1 MDEETLPEVAFLVE
15 TLEDKVRDKSREAP
29 VRGTR
34 GHRWG
39 RGGTAACPAWG
50 ARFQGGRVSPSDLNA
65 CRKAAGRCGD
75 AGRQAPGAGGTRH
88 PWRVRQLRF
97 ICAHGRV
104 LHGHGKGRRP
114 GGTVRVTPG
123 QRWLCQAPGGL
134 GGVGWGWPPWEI
146 LPRALHRRKV
156 PGAGKAHPERC
167 LLRWS
172 SEAARVD
179 AGGLAEKSSHVPVT
193 APTLDVY
200 KAF

>member
-34 GHRWG
+34 GRRWG
-39 RGGTAACPAWG
+39 RAFPV
-50 ARFQGGRVSPSDLNA
+50 RPVSPSDLNA

-114 GGTVRVTPG
+114 VGTVRVTPG

-134 GGVGWGWPPWEI
+134 GGGGVGMATLGDSASGTTSEESARCRQSSSGKM
-146 LPRALHRRKV
+146 LVTLVLRGGTCGRR
-156 PGAGKAHPERC
+156 
-167 LLRWS
+167 
-172 SEAARVD
+172 RV
-179 AGGLAEKSSHVPVT
+179 G
-193 APTLDVY
+193 
-200 KAF
+200 

>member
-39 RGGTAACPAWG
+39 HGGTAACPAWG
-50 ARFQGGRVSPSDLNA
+50 ARFQCGRVSPSDLNA

-134 GGVGWGWPPWEI
+134 GGRGCGDGHPGRFCLGHYIGGKCQVQAKLIRKDACYAGPQRRHVWTQEGW
-146 LPRALHRRKV
+146 LKN
-156 PGAGKAHPERC
+156 
-167 LLRWS
+167 
-172 SEAARVD
+172 RVMF
-179 AGGLAEKSSHVPVT
+179 L
-193 APTLDVY
+193 
-200 KAF
+200 